1 MIKGPSVCTSVDRT
15 EACLR
20 VEMPV
25 TKSIYPPRHINGV
38 AIPVKS
44 WMMKNQSYSLLLDR
58 QELDGEVCI
67 CVFGILM
74 MHESSIP
81 TASTMRVPNSQT
93 VGLKLD

>member
-25 TKSIYPPRHINGV
+25 TKSIYPPRRINGV

-81 TASTMRVPNSQT
+81 TASTMRVPNSRT